1 MTLGEDVYRTINWSL
16 GGFLLGNYQG
26 PHLPGETVEGTFRIE
41 AQEPEFAF
49 VAEVVRTDYE
59 AATMAAQFQ
68 ELAPGAIDYLD
79 KALARR
85 IIRRV

>member
-1 MTLGEDVYRTINWSL
+1 MTLGEKIYQTINWSL
-16 GGFLLGNYQG
+16 GGFLLGNYEG
-26 PHLPGETVEGTFRIE
+26 PYLAGETVAGTFRIE
-41 AQEPEFAF
+41 AQGPEFAF

-59 AATMAAQFQ
+59 AATMAAHFQ
-68 ELAPGAIDYLD
+68 ELAPGAIDHLD